1 MQLTRRTLLLAAGG
15 LAVTACRP
23 RRSRTPQPVAGD
35 VTAVDAALADEQRLL
50 AAYDAAIASLD
61 AVAAT
66 PLVRARAR
74 HAAHVAA
81 LSDALATLSA
91 SPTSTAPTAP
101 PDEHLRVLLRHS
113 SRSLQAAAIT
123 ASDGGVAVLLASIA
137 AEHAADASVEKD
149 S

>member
-81 LSDALATLSA
+81 LTGTLPTPSA
-91 SPTSTAPTAP
+91 SPTSTPAVARPT
-101 PDEHLRVLLRHS
+101 ERLRVLLRRS
-113 SRSLQAAAIT
+113 SHSLQAAAVT
-123 ASDGGVAVLLASIA
+123 LSDGRVAALLASIA
-137 AEHAADASVEKD
+137 AEHAADAAAEKRA
-149 S
+149 

>member
-1 MQLTRRTLLLAAGG
+1 MQLTRRTLLLAASG

-23 RRSRTPQPVAGD
+23 KRSRTPQPAAADTTD
-35 VTAVDAALADEQRLL
+35 VEATLADEQSLL
-50 AAYDAAIASLD
+50 AAYDAAITRLD

-81 LSDALATLSA
+81 LTRTLATTTA
-91 SPTSTAPTAP
+91 SPTSP
-101 PDEHLRVLLRHS
+101 PPVTTPAVRLRVLLRHS
-113 SRSLQAAAIT
+113 SHSLQAAAIT
-123 ASDGGVAVLLASIA
+123 VSDGNVAALLASIA
-137 AEHAADASVEKD
+137 AEHAADAAAEKD